1 MSRNILIYTLS
12 TCSHCKQVKKFL
24 DRHDVEYE
32 TVEVDSFKGEERAGV
47 IKKIKEINPSVTV
60 PILIIGDIVIV
71 GHDELKIKE
80 VLGL

>member
-24 DRHDVEYE
+24 DQHDIEYE
-32 TVEVDSFKGEERAGV
+32 NVEIDSLKGEERAEV
-47 IKKIKEINPSVTV
+47 IEKIKEVNPSVTV
-60 PILIIGDIVIV
+60 PVLIIDNTVII

-80 VLGL
+80 ALGL